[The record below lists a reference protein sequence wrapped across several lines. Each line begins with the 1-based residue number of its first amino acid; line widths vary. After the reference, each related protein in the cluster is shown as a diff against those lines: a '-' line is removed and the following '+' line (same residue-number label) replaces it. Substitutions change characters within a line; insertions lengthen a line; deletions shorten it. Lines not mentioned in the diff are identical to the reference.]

1 MSEKKRGRP
10 LKENAKRDQYRI
22 RMTSKERDT
31 LRWLAIQRDTNEA
44 DVIRDALKMLEN
56 LEKVR
61 QNDL

>member
-1 MSEKKRGRP
+1 MTEKKRGRP
-10 LKENAKRDQYRI
+10 LKEDTKRDQYRI
-22 RMTSKERDT
+22 RMTSRERDT
-31 LRWLAIQRDTNEA
+31 LRWLAIQRDTSEA